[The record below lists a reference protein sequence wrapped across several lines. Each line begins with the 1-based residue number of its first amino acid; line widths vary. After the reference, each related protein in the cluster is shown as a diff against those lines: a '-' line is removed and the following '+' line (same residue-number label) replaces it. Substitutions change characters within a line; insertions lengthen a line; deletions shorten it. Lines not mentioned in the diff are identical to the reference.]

1 VTSTR
6 KEADVRREENT
17 QSSDLLCL
25 GKMVIMCMFQT
36 VRVTFIFVNA
46 IQVLFK

>member
-17 QSSDLLCL
+17 QSSDLLCV
-25 GKMVIMCMFQT
+25 GKPEIMCMFQT
-36 VRVTFIFVNA
+36 LRVDFTCVNA
-46 IQVLFK
+46 I

>member
-17 QSSDLLCL
+17 QSSDLLCV
-25 GKMVIMCMFQT
+25 GKPEIMCMFQT
-36 VRVTFIFVNA
+36 VRVAFIFVNA